1 MKPSDVAAAA
11 LYIATQR
18 DRVAVAEL
26 AFSMVNERW

>member
-11 LYIATQR
+11 LYVAAQR
-18 DRVAVAEL
+18 ERVAVAEL

>member
-1 MKPSDVAAAA
+1 MKPSDVASTA

-26 AFSMVNERW
+26 AFSMVSERY